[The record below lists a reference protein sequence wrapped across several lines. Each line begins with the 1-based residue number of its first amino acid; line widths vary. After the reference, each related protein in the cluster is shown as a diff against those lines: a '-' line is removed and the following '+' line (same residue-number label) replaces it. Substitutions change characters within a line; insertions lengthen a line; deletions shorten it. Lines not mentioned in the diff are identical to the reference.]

1 MTLRLAS
8 TWLVAFGIAAS
19 TAWAQEAVTDDVQ
32 QGHHLAV
39 LICSNCHVAA
49 RDQPFEPIL
58 RPPAPS
64 FEFIAQRSNINT
76 NSIRTFLT
84 TTHRDIS
91 NPEGMPN
98 PQLLDSQIGQAA
110 AYLLSLRR
118 QPGAQAVPCSLEIAR
133 LEMVLDQAKVDRKVV
148 GTAAELAAARLHRQP
163 TPQTVDRAASEAEKT
178 VETALL
184 LARKFYSEGM
194 DAKCIA
200 TLEKVALPLGMH

>member
-8 TWLVAFGIAAS
+8 TWIVAFGIGAS
-19 TAWAQEAVTDDVQ
+19 SAWAQETVTGDVQ
-32 QGHHLAV
+32 QGHRLAI
-39 LICSNCHVAA
+39 LICSNCHIAA
-49 RDQPFEPIL
+49 RDQPVEPIL

-64 FEFIAQRSNINT
+64 FDFIAQRSNINA

-98 PQLLDSQIGQAA
+98 PQLLDPQIRQAT

-133 LEMVLDQAKVDRKVV
+133 LEMVLDQAKADRKVV
-148 GTAAELAAARLHRQP
+148 GTAPESAAARLHRQP
-163 TPQTVDRAASEAEKT
+163 TPQTVQRAATEAEKT

-200 TLEKVALPLGMH
+200 TLEKVALPLGVH